1 MQIKAVIALTVF
13 YVERHGEAFE
23 KTLVK
28 VIRDLAAAMVAI
40 RTEISGF
47 SSVSEG
53 LTMTFVVSE
62 AVESNSNLTFSC
74 CSATS

>member
-1 MQIKAVIALTVF
+1 MQIKAVITLTVF

-28 VIRDLAAAMVAI
+28 VVRDLAAAMVTI
-40 RTEISGF
+40 CTEISGF
-47 SSVSEG
+47 SSVPER

-62 AVESNSNLTFSC
+62 TVESKFEFDV
-74 CSATS
+74 